1 MNMQDSGSRPLITL
15 IGLITF
21 ALVYIV
27 YTTAGLPD
35 TVATHFGI
43 HNQANGWMSR
53 NGYLLFTVALLL
65 GMPTF
70 INFCVGILPA
80 KIPRW
85 TNIPNRNYWLA
96 PERLEASVRFLA
108 AHGKWLG
115 CLMVAMIT
123 AMHYIILTANRTEPA
138 TLPMTMFLL
147 LIVGFLFS
155 VFIWVAVLY
164 RRFMKRD

>member
-1 MNMQDSGSRPLITL
+1 MQDSGSRSLITL
-15 IGLITF
+15 ICLIIF
-21 ALVYIV
+21 AVVYIV
-27 YTTAGLPD
+27 YTTADLPD
-35 TVATHFGI
+35 TVATHFGA

-53 NGYLLFTVALLL
+53 NGYLLFTLALLL

-70 INFCVGILPA
+70 INVCVGILPG

-85 TNIPNRNYWLA
+85 TNIPNRDYWLA
-96 PERLEASVRFLA
+96 PERLEASVGFLA

-138 TLPMTMFLL
+138 ILPMTMFLL
-147 LIVGFLFS
+147 LIGSFLLG

-164 RRFMKRD
+164 QRFMKKE